1 MSHTIIKQIHP
12 DEFGTIRK
20 LDREAFQYNERGSN
34 GDLHEVFADN
44 IRRSPYYI
52 PELDLV
58 AVMDDGFTYLGH
70 AVFSA
75 LPMGDNGEHIVWLNC
90 LAVRHGEKDSHA
102 EKTYEYQRKG
112 IGRALVK
119 HGLEIAKSLGYTGC
133 MTCGNPEVYQK
144 KMGFHDCRE
153 LGIDRDISVDDPEG
167 CVFAIELIPG
177 GFDKTN
183 KLLSY
188 AYYDFTTLEQIKI
201 KPETLTKVLSKMLG
215 TNIIRAVFQLKQ
227 LQGGTLG
234 DVRLVSGMAETANGR
249 KLPYKVVFKTQKKW
263 VRPGDPQSWHRE
275 YDLYIS
281 DFKDAFTDS
290 LCWPECYHAEMNN
303 DEIQIWM
310 EYIDGI
316 SGKDLDIEALEQA
329 AEALGH
335 FQGKIYQQHETLK
348 NITCLGD
355 TGFMERE
362 FGQWK
367 PETAE
372 YRYLHSDE
380 CTLPEHLRRMLV
392 DTQRQAEMIFS
403 NISCLPVVL
412 CHRDLWIENIFITD
426 ARIFL
431 IDWDCTGWGFMGE
444 DIASLIA
451 DDFDYDN
458 LDEYYRRF
466 IPAYIRGISEYI
478 DVSAIEDFYIW
489 EMIVIKF
496 GYRFLQGFMFSQ
508 SSDVKEQQI
517 NALQKL
523 YEIKKAKDTPIITRM
538 L

>member
-12 DEFGTIRK
+12 DEYGIIRE

-58 AVMDDGFTYLGH
+58 AVMDNGFTYLGH

-75 LPMGDNGEHIVWLNC
+75 LPMGDNGEHIVWLSS

-102 EKTYEYQRKG
+102 EKKYEYQRKG
-112 IGRALVK
+112 IGRALVRR
-119 HGLEIAKSLGYTGC
+119 GLEIAKSLGYTGC

-153 LGIDRDISVDDPEG
+153 LSIARDKSVDDPEG
-167 CVFAIELIPG
+167 NVFAIELTPG

-188 AYYDFTTLEQIKI
+188 AYYDFTKIEEIQI

-215 TNIIRAVFQLKQ
+215 TNIIYAVSKLKQ

-234 DVRLVSGMAETANGR
+234 DVRLVSGLAETADGR
-249 KLPYKVVFKTQKKW
+249 KLPYNVVFKIQKKW
-263 VRPGDPQSWHRE
+263 ERPGDPDSWRRE
-275 YDLYIS
+275 YDLYVS

-290 LCWPECYHAEMNN
+290 LRWPECYHAEMVN

-316 SGKDLDIEALEQA
+316 SGIGLTIDALEQA
-329 AEALGH
+329 AEALGC
-335 FQGKIYQQHETLK
+335 FQGKVFRQHETLK
-348 NITCLGD
+348 NIACLGD

-367 PETAE
+367 PETVE

-380 CTLPEHLRRMLV
+380 CTLPEHLRQMLI
-392 DTQRQAEMIFS
+392 DTQQQAETIFA
-403 NISCLPVVL
+403 NISRLPVVL
-412 CHRDLWIENIFITD
+412 CHRDFWIENIFITGT
-426 ARIFL
+426 RIFL

-451 DDFDYDN
+451 DDINYEN

-478 DVSAIEDFYIW
+478 DVSAIENFYIW
-489 EMIVIKF
+489 EMIIIKF
-496 GYRFLQGFMFSQ
+496 GYRFLQCYMFSQ

-523 YEIKKAKDTPIITRM
+523 YELKES
-538 L
+538 